1 MATTSF
7 TKNFKL
13 KKRDSN
19 NFVIGM
25 TSKVEPILDPNF
37 KTKAVDNA
45 EYKKVVEAFKRS

>member
-19 NFVIGM
+19 NFDIGM
-25 TSKVEPILDPNF
+25 TSKVEPILNPHF
-37 KTKAVDNA
+37 QTKMVDDV
-45 EYKKVVEAFKRS
+45 EYKKVVKTFRQ

>member
-25 TSKVEPILDPNF
+25 TSKVKPILNPNF
-37 KTKAVDNA
+37 QTKMVDDV
-45 EYKKVVEAFKRS
+45 EYKKVVKAFRQ